1 VLGTGYLHV
10 TWERDFWHTGR
21 GDIALKAL
29 DPRNVLPIQLA
40 SDNDLQRA
48 YAVIIRQEVPLAQAH
63 AMYPAHAD
71 KILPDHDAP
80 TYLSRAKTKIERFAA
95 PVLNL
100 VNSTRQ
106 DTQIS
111 PTVDLYNIYILDSS
125 INDTGQVIRM
135 GDPGTNWS
143 YEVPYLGQEKGTG
156 MFDPTGREITRK
168 CSEEECMIYPRR
180 RLIVAT
186 RNHVIKDGPSPWWHG
201 RVPVVQ
207 FRMDDWA
214 WNFLGFSLVRD
225 GSSIQDASNSLLRA
239 SVDSA
244 NLRLRPP
251 LAFDKSVVSKNLM
264 RRFDPRQ
271 PNAQLE
277 LDSAAGGLD
286 PIKPI
291 FEPGQY
297 DIPPAISELI
307 QKLHDEGT
315 YIMGLNDVVA
325 LQKAKQTPSSDSL
338 EKMME
343 MAGPLVTDMSRNMER
358 SLRDLGEMFKANCFQ
373 FYTVA
378 RKLQLLGPDG
388 LTEEDFDFDPDT
400 MIPSHLPWEPQSA
413 PLSQYNRDQRAQWH
427 QSNFVFHVTPNSL
440 HQITQMTR
448 KLLFLQ
454 LQRAGVPIDPW
465 TLAEV
470 FDVPNFGKP
479 PDGANTVIE
488 RWEAWQRIVAQIQ
501 MAIQMQQAQ
510 QLMMSN
516 PALAAQMMMGGG
528 MGGGAGVT
536 DPMAAAG
543 QAGNGGN
550 AGPGRKPSGQ
560 QPPHVEQKDGGT
572 RSTISES

>member
-1 VLGTGYLHV
+1 
-10 TWERDFWHTGR
+10 
-21 GDIALKAL
+21 
-29 DPRNVLPIQLA
+29 
-40 SDNDLQRA
+40 
-48 YAVIIRQEVPLAQAH
+48 
-63 AMYPAHAD
+63 
-71 KILPDHDAP
+71 
-80 TYLSRAKTKIERFAA
+80 
-95 PVLNL
+95 
-100 VNSTRQ
+100 
-106 DTQIS
+106 
-111 PTVDLYNIYILDSS
+111 
-125 INDTGQVIRM
+125 
-135 GDPGTNWS
+135 
-143 YEVPYLGQEKGTG
+143 
-156 MFDPTGREITRK
+156 
-168 CSEEECMIYPRR
+168 
-180 RLIVAT
+180 
-186 RNHVIKDGPSPWWHG
+186 
-201 RVPVVQ
+201 
-207 FRMDDWA
+207 
-214 WNFLGFSLVRD
+214 
-225 GSSIQDASNSLLRA
+225 
-239 SVDSA
+239 
-244 NLRLRPP
+244 
-251 LAFDKSVVSKNLM
+251 
-264 RRFDPRQ
+264 
-271 PNAQLE
+271 
-277 LDSAAGGLD
+277 
-286 PIKPI
+286 
-291 FEPGQY
+291 
-297 DIPPAISELI
+297 
-307 QKLHDEGT
+307 
-315 YIMGLNDVVA
+315 
-325 LQKAKQTPSSDSL
+325 
-338 EKMME
+338 MME